1 MARFALKDV
10 HWLRVIAASAAL
22 LLVSRDLDIG
32 VDVRA
37 LLRSRYVKGLVIV
50 GIALSGT
57 RTHLPSAIVTLIFA
71 AVLFPALPKVAKEL
85 SDIPPGESSLPY
97 LPSLPPVPSAASQLP
112 AMPPTPFF

>member
-10 HWLRVIAASAAL
+10 HWLRVISASAAL

-37 LLRSRYVKGLVIV
+37 LLRSRYAKGLVIV

-85 SDIPPGESSLPY
+85 SDKAPGESS